1 MDKISAMRSF
11 VEVASCNSFTQAA
24 EQLGLSRLQVSRHIK
39 ELEQWLALRLLH
51 RTTRQVSLTLQGEET
66 LNYCQR
72 ILSEVTAMESRAHS
86 HNSELV
92 GSIRIASPIG
102 LGQHKLYDVVDA
114 FCQLHPNVNIQLVL
128 SDNVSQLVN
137 DRVDIALRYTHQP
150 DESLIARRL
159 IHIDNVLCAAPAY
172 LAQAATIKEP
182 ADLLQHNCLHHSSH
196 SRWDLVSGDQ
206 HYQIDIKGNLQAND
220 MIVLINAACRGNGIV
235 CLPTDLANHY
245 LESGELVEVLPHITA
260 PGKTLWAVYLSRS
273 YQQTVV
279 RAFIDFTAATWQQDI
294 KKWQPSKGKT

>member
-11 VEVASCNSFTQAA
+11 VEVASCGSFTQAA

-39 ELEQWLALRLLH
+39 DIEQWLALRLLH

-66 LNYCQR
+66 LHYCQR
-72 ILSEVTAMESRAHS
+72 ILSEVAAMESRANS
-86 HNSELV
+86 HNTELV

-102 LGQHKLYDVVDA
+102 LGQQKLYDVVEA
-114 FCQLHPNVNIQLVL
+114 FCRLHPQVNIQLLL
-128 SDNVSQLVN
+128 SDNLSQLVN

-150 DESLIARRL
+150 DDSLIARRL
-159 IHIDNVLCAAPAY
+159 MHIDNVICASPDY
-172 LAQAATIKEP
+172 LAQHAAIWAP
-182 ADLLQHNCLHHSSH
+182 NDLLQHNCLRHSSQQ
-196 SRWDLVSGDQ
+196 RWEVIADSQSHQLDV
-206 HYQIDIKGNLQAND
+206 KGNLQAND
-220 MIVLINAACRGNGIV
+220 MGVLINAALRGNGIV

-245 LESGELVEVLPHITA
+245 LSRAELIEVLPNTTA

-279 RAFIDFTAATWQQDI
+279 RAFIDFTSNAWQQDI
-294 KKWQPSKGKT
+294 KKWQGASR